1 MDFRDAYDFAQE
13 LRKLLRRADRFGYDL
28 QTLKE
33 EILFMAEVK
42 EKYAEDM
49 EMKEIVEFQREW
61 VEAS

>member
-1 MDFRDAYDFAQE
+1 MDFQDAYQVGTE

-33 EILFMAEVK
+33 EILFMAEAK
-42 EKYAEDM
+42 EKYAEHM
-49 EMKEIVEFQREW
+49 EMKMIVQTQRDW

>member
-1 MDFRDAYDFAQE
+1 MDFRDAYEVAHE

-33 EILFMAEVK
+33 EILFMAEAK
-42 EKYAEDM
+42 EKYAEHM
-49 EMKEIVEFQREW
+49 ELEMIVEFQREW